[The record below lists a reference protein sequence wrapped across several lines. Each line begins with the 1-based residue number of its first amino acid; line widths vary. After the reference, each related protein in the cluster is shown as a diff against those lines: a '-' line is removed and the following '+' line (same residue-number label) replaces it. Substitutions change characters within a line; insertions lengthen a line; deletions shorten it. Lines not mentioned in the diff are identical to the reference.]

1 MTDPLKVLRSPL
13 LPVDPD
19 PEFAANLRARLQRA
33 LSLPRGASMST
44 TGTGTTTTSAPLSA
58 STRITPYLAVADAR
72 HALGWYAEAFGARP
86 HGEPIVMPDGRIGHA
101 EIELDGARMMLSDAY
116 PDIGVVA
123 PEPGQ
128 GASVTLHVEVADV
141 DAATAQAVDAGA
153 RLDRS
158 PADSPYGRSAVLR
171 DPFGHRWML
180 MTPSQQATPTGEGV
194 QPGDV
199 GYFSLW
205 VPDVERAATFYA
217 SVLGWTYPPGDAHAR
232 MVSGAAP
239 LHAMVEL
246 SALPP
251 IFAGQQHPTLF
262 RSHAV
267 DDIEAA
273 VHRIRDAG
281 GRAQDPAET
290 PHGRTADCLDPD
302 GAPFAVHE
310 ISGDEPRGPVN
321 GARQGDISYLTLQVT
336 DSTRAREFYAAV
348 FGWQFTPGHSPEGWE
363 PSDVVPMT
371 GMHGGHERATAVP
384 MYRVDDITAAVG
396 RVRAGGGT
404 ATDPQAQP
412 YGPMS
417 ECIDDQGTH
426 FYLGQH

>member
-19 PEFAANLRARLQRA
+19 PEFAATLRARLQRA

-44 TGTGTTTTSAPLSA
+44 TSAATTTSAPLSA

-72 HALGWYAEAFGARP
+72 RALGWYAEAFGARP

-101 EIELDGARMMLSDAY
+101 EIEFGGARLMLSDAH

-123 PEPGQ
+123 PQPGQ
-128 GASVTLHVEVADV
+128 GASVTLHVEIADV
-141 DAATAQAVDAGA
+141 DAATARAVEAGA
-153 RLDRS
+153 ALDR
-158 PADSPYGRSAVLR
+158 PPVDSPYGRSAVLR

-180 MTPSQQATPTGEGV
+180 MTPAPPSTPAGEV
-194 QPGDV
+194 VRPGDV
-199 GYFSLW
+199 GYVSLW
-205 VPDVERAATFYA
+205 VPDVERAARFYG
-217 SVLGWTYPPGDAHAR
+217 SVLGWLYPPGNQQSR
-232 MVSGAAP
+232 MVSGVTP
-239 LHAMVEL
+239 LHGLVEL
-246 SALPP
+246 SAVPP
-251 IFAGQQHPTLF
+251 IFAGQRHPTLF

-267 DDIEAA
+267 DDIYAA
-273 VHRIRDAG
+273 VRAVRAAG
-281 GRAQDPAET
+281 GQADDPAET
-290 PHGRTADCLDPD
+290 PYGRTAGCLDPD
-302 GAPFAVHE
+302 GAPFSVHQG
-310 ISGDEPRGPVN
+310 SGDEPRGPVN
-321 GARQGDISYLTLQVT
+321 GARQGDISYLTLQAV
-336 DSTRAREFYAAV
+336 DGTRARDFYSAV

-363 PSDVVPMT
+363 PRDVVPMT
-371 GMHGGHERATAVP
+371 GLHGGHERATAVP

-412 YGPMS
+412 YGWMS